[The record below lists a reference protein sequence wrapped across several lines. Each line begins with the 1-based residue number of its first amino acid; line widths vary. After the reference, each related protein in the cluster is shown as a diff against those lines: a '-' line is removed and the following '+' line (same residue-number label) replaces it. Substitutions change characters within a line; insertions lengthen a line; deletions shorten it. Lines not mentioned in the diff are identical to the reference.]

1 MAVSPKPKENITIET
16 SKCLIIY
23 HELHYNDDKRF
34 LRVGILFSVCFVKDS
49 MLISIY
55 FIYYVRFP
63 YLVVLFMMNFGNYL
77 NDLHVF

>member
-16 SKCLIIY
+16 SKCLIIH

-55 FIYYVRFP
+55 L
-63 YLVVLFMMNFGNYL
+63 YLLCTISVSRCVVHDEFRKLSK
-77 NDLHVF
+77 